1 MSTELSDPPMSDDS
15 LSAEIEA
22 EKDEEIERQRQQIE
36 QLEKQLEKSKKKE
49 KKDKKNAITYT
60 RYKKMREEKGGPTSI
75 RSYRFF
81 KANGFKDK
89 AGFLNKWRDPRP
101 KNFMQFNKPYPVT
114 AEKVFNIS
122 VTGEGSCGVRF

>member
-36 QLEKQLEKSKKKE
+36 ELEKE
-49 KKDKKNAITYT
+49 DKKNEITYT

-89 AGFLNKWRDPRP
+89 DRFLNKWRDPRP
-101 KNFMQFNKPYPVT
+101 KNINHMQFNKPYPVT